1 MLHGLTPPP
10 KFTRFCSQ
18 DLDGVL
24 RPMNRLQNLFL
35 NWYRNSDYGTKTPL
49 LHY

>member
-24 RPMNRLQNLFL
+24 RPIDRISPSL
-35 NWYRNSDYGTKTPL
+35 DPL
-49 LHY
+49 DSKRYDGEI